1 MNTHKG
7 RPVCYTMA
15 DAGTSIAVI
24 GLFLFTLAVF
34 GTIYVATSRYK
45 LAPSD
50 KILVVYGNVKD
61 AGAAKCYHGGGKIV
75 WPLIQHYAYLD
86 LKPMTIPIQ
95 LEHALSQQNIRIN
108 VPSTFVIGISTSPM
122 IMQNAAERLLGLSN
136 VQIEEMARE
145 IIFGQLRLT
154 VATLTIEQIN
164 QDRDAFLRM
173 VSNNV
178 DSELHKLGL
187 VLLNVNITDEAEYIN
202 SIGAKAAAEAIASA
216 EGDRAKALE
225 MGQIRVAEADRN
237 RIIEVQK
244 KQSETKTGQ
253 ANAIKA
259 EEISVQEAKS
269 ATAQGKAS
277 AISLERVFVQEQEKL
292 AIEGENLSRAAIAIS
307 NATLAEKEA
316 EARQRSEVAQRRA
329 QEEIEKAQYSLESE
343 RLRAADIAREK
354 VAKEQVEI
362 SADAEAERQRRIAQG
377 QADAILARY
386 QAEAVG
392 QQAVLEAKAA
402 GYKSLVASAGGDTK
416 AAATLLMVEKIE
428 ELVSRQTEAI
438 SNLKIDKIT
447 VWDSGNGGNNGEG
460 GSTSNFISSLMQ
472 SLPPVHDVAK
482 MAGIELPAYLGE
494 MKDE

>member
-1 MNTHKG
+1 
-7 RPVCYTMA
+7 MA
-15 DAGTSIAVI
+15 DVGTSIAVI

-61 AGAAKCYHGGGKIV
+61 SGAAACYHGGGKIV

-86 LKPMTIPIQ
+86 LKPMTIRIDLQ
-95 LEHALSQQNIRIN
+95 HALSQQNIRIN
-108 VPSTFVIGISTSPM
+108 VPSTFTIGISTAPS
-122 IMQNAAERLLGLSN
+122 IMQNAAERLLGLSQP
-136 VQIEEMARE
+136 QIEDMASE

-154 VATLTIEQIN
+154 IATLTIEQIN
-164 QDRDAFLRM
+164 QDREVFLKQ
-173 VSNNV
+173 VSSNV
-178 DSELHKLGL
+178 DSELHKIGL
-187 VLLNVNITDEAEYIN
+187 YLINVNITDITDEAEYIV

-225 MGQIRVAEADRN
+225 MGQIKVAQADAN
-237 RIIEVQK
+237 REIEVQK
-244 KQSETKTGQ
+244 RESDAIAGKAVAKKLEVIAVQEADSESKMGI
-253 ANAIKA
+253 AVAKSR
-259 EEISVQEAKS
+259 EEISVQD
-269 ATAQGKAS
+269 Q
-277 AISLERVFVQEQEKL
+277 QKL
-292 AIEGENLSRAAIAIS
+292 AIEGVNLSLADIAIS
-307 NATLAEKEA
+307 NAVLAEKEA
-316 EARQRSEVAQRRA
+316 EARQRAEVAQRRA

-354 VAKEQVEI
+354 VAKEQIEI
-362 SADAEAERQRRIAQG
+362 AADAEAERQRRIAQG

-386 QAEAVG
+386 RAEAEG
-392 QQAVLEAKAA
+392 QQSVLEAKAA

-447 VWDSGNGGNNGEG
+447 VWDSGNGGKNGEG

-482 MAGIELPAYLGE
+482 MAGVELPEYLGA